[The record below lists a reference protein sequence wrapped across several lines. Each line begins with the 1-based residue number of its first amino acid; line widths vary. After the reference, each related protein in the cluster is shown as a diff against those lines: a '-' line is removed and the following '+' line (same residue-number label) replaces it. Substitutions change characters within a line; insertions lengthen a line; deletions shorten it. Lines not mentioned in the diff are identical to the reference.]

1 MPKLTTDPLR
11 LKRYLI
17 FSAASQ
23 SLRIVTQ
30 PPRLSWDEI
39 YWTLDLSVPQPWGK
53 FAGAITID
61 LPEGA
66 APIVQIRLAEPTDA

>member
-1 MPKLTTDPLR
+1 MPKQTTDPLK

-17 FSAASQ
+17 FSAANQ

-39 YWTLDLSVPQPWGK
+39 YWTINLTIPQPWGK
-53 FAGAITID
+53 LAGAITID
-61 LPEGA
+61 LPEGK
-66 APIVQIRLAEPTDA
+66 PPVVQLVEPVDV